1 MVPENKQN
9 KLTLLAFKIIAILH
23 NILVATFIKLLETVS
38 NCLFRNRT
46 QNLCTPLIWRLRT
59 PYQGSM
65 VDFFLFP
72 RLKSIMK
79 GEGLADVAAIQE
91 RVTAVLRS
99 IPKEAFADSF
109 QKLYEHCQQCVV
121 KDGDYFEG
129 Q

>member
-1 MVPENKQN
+1 
-9 KLTLLAFKIIAILH
+9 
-23 NILVATFIKLLETVS
+23 
-38 NCLFRNRT
+38 
-46 QNLCTPLIWRLRT
+46 
-59 PYQGSM
+59 

-79 GEGLADVAAIQE
+79 GARFADVVAVQE
-91 RVTAVLRS
+91 SLTAVLRS
-99 IPKEAFADSF
+99 IPKEDFSDSF

>member
-1 MVPENKQN
+1 
-9 KLTLLAFKIIAILH
+9 
-23 NILVATFIKLLETVS
+23 
-38 NCLFRNRT
+38 
-46 QNLCTPLIWRLRT
+46 
-59 PYQGSM
+59 

-79 GEGLADVAAIQE
+79 GSRFTDVVAIQE

-109 QKLYEHCQQCVV
+109 QKLYERCQQCVV
-121 KDGDYFEG
+121 KDGDYFED